1 MTPVPSASSASAA
14 PSASAAT
21 SAHLTDSAS
30 SAASAPPAIRCR
42 ALTKRYKDVLAVDGL
57 DLDVPSGECFGLLGP
72 NGAGKTTTVEMIEG
86 LVVPDSGTVE
96 ILGLHWDHDAI
107 ALRERLGVALQE
119 TRLAER
125 LKVIEVI
132 RLFRSF
138 YRAGHDP
145 EEILDLV
152 ELREKRDTWVDK
164 LSGGQKQRLA
174 IACALVGD
182 PDVLF
187 LDEPTTGLDPQ
198 SRRALWDVVEE
209 FKSRG
214 GTVVLTTHYMEE
226 AERLCERVAVMDHG
240 RIIALGSPRELI
252 ASLGADHVVEFALG
266 SGAEPLPEAE
276 LVALPGVESA
286 RRDGP
291 RYTLTVTEPHRA
303 IPALMGELE
312 RHGGEMTE
320 LLTHHAT
327 LEDLFLSLTG
337 RHLRDT

>member
-1 MTPVPSASSASAA
+1 MTV
-14 PSASAAT
+14 T
-21 SAHLTDSAS
+21 SPP
-30 SAASAPPAIRCR
+30 PPAIRCR

-57 DLDVPSGECFGLLGP
+57 DLDVSVGECFGLLGP

-86 LVVPDSGTVE
+86 LVPPDSGDVE
-96 ILGLHWDHDAI
+96 VLGLRWDRDEV
-107 ALRERLGVALQE
+107 ALRQRLGVALQE

-125 LKVIEVI
+125 LAVVEEI

-138 YRAGHDP
+138 YLEGHDV
-145 EEILDLV
+145 EEVLDLL
-152 ELREKRDTWVDK
+152 ELREKREAWVDK

-174 IACALVGD
+174 VACALVGN

-198 SRRALWDVVEE
+198 SRRALWDVVET
-209 FKSRG
+209 FKDGG

-226 AERLCERVAVMDHG
+226 AERLCDRVAVMDHG

-252 ASLGADHVVEFALG
+252 ASLGADHVVEFSLG
-266 SGAEPLPEAE
+266 DHAAPLPETA
-276 LVALPGVESA
+276 LASLPGVESA
-286 RRDGP
+286 RHHGR

-303 IPALMGELE
+303 IPALMAELE
-312 RHGGEMTE
+312 RHGAEMTE

-337 RHLRDT
+337 RRLRDD